1 LVSGAGGNKYGT
13 EESHIAKTL
22 TWLREKEPRLMVHVD
37 KITTVGCDFLP
48 GPAFRTIYRAKFR
61 LLVLTHGDVLS
72 ARALQHQIALAE
84 DLAAQHSHNQY
95 FPAAIFVVNL
105 QMVQKQK
112 QLKHLID
119 AMYGAFYLNH
129 MKQRAFVVSGIPNVG
144 KSSLIL
150 PLTRGRTL
158 MVKKKRH
165 YHLPKVGPIAGLTL
179 GIKAHVL
186 QCPNHNQEISLYDTP
201 GLRYVRCWM
210 RPGVKVQ
217 NTIMYCLIFLS
228 VRIVMLFFHPS
239 INPSVHD
246 FIHSFIHSLI
256 YYFQAT
262 SHGLRNTRV
271 ERYDCFQ
278 LDHVPESL
286 QLVV

>member
-1 LVSGAGGNKYGT
+1 MMLRHCPVQLRLQRRLQQKLHHNCQVWPSSTQQQQQQQLRCLVSGAGGNKYGT

-72 ARALQHQIALAE
+72 TRALQHQIALAE
-84 DLAAQHSHNQY
+84 DLASKHSHGQY

-105 QMVQKQK
+105 QRVEKQK

-158 MVKKKRH
+158 AVKKKRH
-165 YHLPKVGPIAGLTL
+165 YHCPKA
-179 GIKAHVL
+179 
-186 QCPNHNQEISLYDTP
+186 D
-201 GLRYVRCWM
+201 
-210 RPGVKVQ
+210 
-217 NTIMYCLIFLS
+217 
-228 VRIVMLFFHPS
+228 PS
-239 INPSVHD
+239 PV
-246 FIHSFIHSLI
+246 
-256 YYFQAT
+256 
-262 SHGLRNTRV
+262 
-271 ERYDCFQ
+271 
-278 LDHVPESL
+278 
-286 QLVV
+286 

>member
-1 LVSGAGGNKYGT
+1 MLRHCPLQFRLQKRLPQQLHHNCQDVWHGSTQQQLQRRLVSGAGGNKYGT

-201 GLRYVRCWM
+201 GLRYVATLLDMTMCESAKHNHVL
-210 RPGVKVQ
+210 PVVIG
-217 NTIMYCLIFLS
+217 THCHA
-228 VRIVMLFFHPS
+228 FF
-239 INPSVHD
+239 PSVNQS
-246 FIHSFIHSLI
+246 IRS
-256 YYFQAT
+256 
-262 SHGLRNTRV
+262 
-271 ERYDCFQ
+271 
-278 LDHVPESL
+278 
-286 QLVV
+286 